1 MTAGAGLHLPTFSF
15 DPMAML
21 LHLLSGGLS
30 EFVSQARGAL
40 NSALGSYLFGTYD
53 AASPSRRLPFTQ
65 SPGLAPVNHLLVV
78 AGSALLAAIF
88 VYSSL
93 RTVVDA
99 GGSRQHQLQ
108 VVLPRVL
115 AAVALAAFSLPLI
128 QQLIDLNN
136 ALCKVVVGGA
146 AVNLGDLPWSSPLSG
161 PAVASAANNIFL
173 LLFAAAL
180 VLAVVILAL
189 AYVVR
194 YTLLAVLCASA
205 PLAATCWILP
215 ETRGFARQWSRLLVV
230 SLFMQFGQLL
240 VLRVAIALAFARGH
254 GLVGMLYAFSCLYL
268 MLRVPG
274 ALNVATHFESSA
286 EAAGRRWSRAVRRLA
301 AGEV

>member
-1 MTAGAGLHLPTFSF
+1 MVTGAGVALPTFSF
-15 DPMAML
+15 DPLAML
-21 LHLLSGGLS
+21 LHLLSGALS
-30 EFVSQARGAL
+30 DFVSQARGSL
-40 NSALGSYLFGTYD
+40 DSALAGYLFGTYD
-53 AASPSRRLPFTQ
+53 AASPGSRLAFTRT
-65 SPGLAPVNHLLVV
+65 PGLAPLNHLLVL
-78 AGSALLAAIF
+78 AGGALVAAIF
-88 VYSSL
+88 IYSSL
-93 RTVVDA
+93 RTVGDA
-99 GGSRQHQLQ
+99 GGSQHHQLQ

-115 AAVALAAFSLPLI
+115 LALALFALSLPLI

-136 ALCKVVVGGA
+136 ALCSVVVGGA
-146 AVNLGDLPWSSPLSG
+146 AVNLGDLPWSSP
-161 PAVASAANNIFL
+161 AVASAADNIFL
-173 LLFAAAL
+173 LLFAGAL

-189 AYVVR
+189 ACVVR

-230 SLFMQFGQLL
+230 ALFMQFGQLL
-240 VLRVAIALAFARGH
+240 VLRVAIALAFARGQ
-254 GLVGMLYAFSCLYL
+254 GVTGMLYAFSCLYL

-301 AGEV
+301 ASEV

>member
-1 MTAGAGLHLPTFSF
+1 MVAGTGVALPSFSF
-15 DPMAML
+15 DPLTML
-21 LHLLSGGLS
+21 LHLLSGALS
-30 EFVSQARGAL
+30 DFVSQARGSL
-40 NSALGSYLFGTYD
+40 DSALSGYLFGTYD
-53 AASPSRRLPFTQ
+53 ATLPGRHLAFTAT
-65 SPGLAPVNHLLVV
+65 PGLAPLNHLLVL
-78 AGSALLAAIF
+78 AGGALVVAIF
-88 VYSSL
+88 IYSSL
-93 RTVVDA
+93 RTVGDA
-99 GGSRQHQLQ
+99 GGSPQHQLQ

-115 AAVALAAFSLPLI
+115 LALALGALSLPLI

-136 ALCKVVVGGA
+136 ALCSVVVGGA

-161 PAVASAANNIFL
+161 PAVASAGDNIFL
-173 LLFAAAL
+173 LLFSAAL
-180 VLAVVILAL
+180 VLALVILAL

-194 YTLLAVLCASA
+194 YTLLAVLCGSA

-230 SLFMQFGQLL
+230 ALFMQFGQLL
-240 VLRVAIALAFARGH
+240 VLRVAIALAFARGQ
-254 GLVGMLYAFSCLYL
+254 GVMGMLYAFSCLYL

-301 AGEV
+301 ASEV

>member
-1 MTAGAGLHLPTFSF
+1 MAAQAGLTLPTFSF
-15 DPMAML
+15 NPLAML

-30 EFVSQARGAL
+30 EFVSEARGSL
-40 NSALGSYLFGTYD
+40 DSALGSYLFGTYD
-53 AASPSRRLPFTQ
+53 VAAPGHRLAFTQ
-65 SPGLAPVNHLLVV
+65 SPGLAAVNHLLVM
-78 AGSALLAAIF
+78 AGGASLAAIF
-88 VYSSL
+88 IYSSL
-93 RTVVDA
+93 RTVADA
-99 GGSRQHQLQ
+99 GGSRHHQLQ

-115 AAVALAAFSLPLI
+115 AAVALATFSLPLI

-136 ALCKVVVGGA
+136 ALCGVVVGGA

-161 PAVASAANNIFL
+161 PAVATAANNIFL

-240 VLRVAIALAFARGH
+240 VLRVAIALAFARGQ
-254 GLVGMLYAFSCLYL
+254 GVVGMLYAFSCLYL

-274 ALNVATHFESSA
+274 ALNVAAHYEASA

-301 AGEV
+301 ASEV

>member
-1 MTAGAGLHLPTFSF
+1 MVAGTAVTLPTFSF
-15 DPMAML
+15 DPLAML
-21 LHLLSGGLS
+21 LHLLSGALS

-40 NSALGSYLFGTYD
+40 DSALAGYLFGTYD
-53 AASPSRRLPFTQ
+53 VASPGHRLAFTN
-65 SPGLAPVNHLLVV
+65 SPGLAPVNHALVLAGGGLLV
-78 AGSALLAAIF
+78 AIF
-88 VYSSL
+88 IYSSL
-93 RTVVDA
+93 RTVGDA
-99 GGSRQHQLQ
+99 GGSQLHQLQ

-115 AAVALAAFSLPLI
+115 VALALAALSLPLI

-136 ALCKVVVGGA
+136 ALCAVVVGGA

-173 LLFAAAL
+173 LLFSAAL

-215 ETRGFARQWSRLLVV
+215 ETRGYARQWTRLLVV

-254 GLVGMLYAFSCLYL
+254 GVVGMLYAFACLYL

-274 ALNVATHFESSA
+274 ALNVASHFESSA

-301 AGEV
+301 ASEV